1 MEQVYLIYKKELASA
16 ISNAIKENIEELQPK
31 SAKLQAP
38 QNNKKSKPKLLTIKD
53 LQGIFGVSRVTIN
66 KWMKEGKLP
75 FIKMSRRVYFN
86 EDEIYSSLR
95 NFNFSKMD
103 NFKD

>member
-1 MEQVYLIYKKELASA
+1 MEQVYLINKKELASA
-16 ISNAIKENIEELQPK
+16 ISDAIKENIEELQPK
-31 SAKLQAP
+31 STKQQAP
-38 QNNKKSKPKLLTIKD
+38 PSNKKSKPKLLTIKD